1 MGIEIKA
8 NRASRL
14 IRQTG
19 SSRYLIFKIIGSAE
33 PAQAANRVPLNFCL
47 VLDRSGSM
55 EGEKLARVKEAAI
68 DVVQHLTSAD
78 RVGVVAYDDTVQTV
92 ADSGVAIASHKSAVI
107 SAIKSIRSGNSTN
120 LSDGWLTGCEMV
132 ARQQNQSR
140 SIDCA
145 WLLTDG
151 LANQGIVNPQELGHH
166 AEQLRKR
173 GISTTT
179 FGVGDGFNEDLLR
192 LMADKGGGNFYF
204 LSSAGSASANFIGEL
219 QERMTTVA
227 RNLQLQITFD
237 NPAVQVE
244 CLNDYEQNVKPGV
257 LQVFPGDLYAGEE
270 KLLVVH
276 VATPPG
282 IRVGQVLYPQVVLK
296 YTEASSGES
305 RQQAGA
311 TDLSLLCA
319 TDRECDS
326 QEVDSESALYIANIF
341 VAQARQLIVT
351 ANRQGDYKA
360 IAEIPGRLHQR
371 LYRAKISH
379 FAGVKTLQN
388 EIDQLAQEA
397 AQPMTEMR
405 RKTEHYTGHQVQR
418 NRKNY

>member
-33 PAQAANRVPLNFCL
+33 PGQAVNKVPLNFCL

-55 EGEKLARVKEAAI
+55 EGEKLARIKEAAI

-78 RVGVVAYDDTVQTV
+78 KVGVIAYDDTVQTV
-92 ADSGVAIASHKSAVI
+92 ADAGAAVASHKSAVI

-151 LANQGIVNPQELGHH
+151 LANQGIVNPQELGQH

-204 LSSAGSASANFIGEL
+204 LSSAGNASANFIGEL

-227 RNLQLQITFD
+227 RNLELQITFD
-237 NPAVQVE
+237 NPGVQVE
-244 CLNDYEQNVKPGV
+244 CLNDYEQNVKPGT

-282 IRVGQVLYPQVVLK
+282 IRAGQVLYPQVTLK
-296 YTEASSGES
+296 YTDATTGAI

-319 TDRECDS
+319 SDRECDS
-326 QEVDSESALYIANIF
+326 QEVDSESALHIASIF

-371 LYRAKISH
+371 LYRAKIAH
-379 FAGVKTLQN
+379 LAAVKTLQN

-405 RKTEHYTGHQVQR
+405 RKTEHYTSHMVQR
-418 NRKNY
+418 NRKGY